1 MSKTLVMVFTRNP
14 ELRKVKTRLA
24 KTIGDEA
31 ALKIY
36 KFLLAHAE
44 KTIRQVS
51 GDKAA
56 YYSET
61 IEKNDLWNC
70 DIYQKYQ
77 QKGEHLGA
85 RMQNAFANSFDLD
98 YDKVVIVASDLYT
111 ITSKHIETA
120 FKQLDQHDVV
130 IGPSPDGGYYLLG
143 MKQLHKHV
151 FTERA
156 WGTDTV
162 LSDTLS
168 DLKNIDVHLLEEL
181 NDIDT
186 YNDIKNI
193 PELTRLIENDKIL
206 K

>member
-14 ELRKVKTRLA
+14 ELGKVKTRLA
-24 KTIGDEA
+24 KTIGDEG

-56 YYSET
+56 YYSEKVR
-61 IEKNDLWNC
+61 ENDLWNST
-70 DIYQKYQ
+70 IYQKHQ
-77 QKGEHLGA
+77 QKGNDLGA
-85 RMQNAFANSFDLD
+85 RMQNAFTNGFNAN
-98 YDKVVIVASDLYT
+98 YDKIVIIASDLYT
-111 ITSKHIETA
+111 ITATHIEDA
-120 FKQLDQHDVV
+120 FKQLDKHDVV

-143 MKQLHKHV
+143 MKQLHKQI

-162 LSDTLS
+162 LASTLS
-168 DLKNIDVHLLEEL
+168 NLKNINVHLLEEL

-186 YNDIKNI
+186 YDDIKDI
-193 PELTRLIENDKIL
+193 PELTTLINDTVYK
-206 K
+206 